1 MLNIVLHAHT
11 RSRTTSRAME
21 LPMGKREK
29 KQNAKHTHTLVMHGT
44 TNTHELP
51 KVHKQTNK
59 PTREVEYVTV
69 RDVRD
74 MPAS

>member
-1 MLNIVLHAHT
+1 
-11 RSRTTSRAME
+11 
-21 LPMGKREK
+21 
-29 KQNAKHTHTLVMHGT
+29 MHGT

-59 PTREVEYVTV
+59 QTREVEYVTV

-74 MPAS
+74 MAAS